1 VEEVVAK
8 VMQVN
13 ITTKLF
19 QTMVN
24 MSLNMGNLNLEVNSL
39 RNILSTEEKEKAKL
53 QKELEKKKDFQMEY
67 KQNIKIWRK
76 QKTKNEQKIKML
88 ILKMKE

>member
-1 VEEVVAK
+1 
-8 VMQVN
+8 
-13 ITTKLF
+13 
-19 QTMVN
+19 MVN

>member
-1 VEEVVAK
+1 MEEVVAK